1 MAESENTQ
9 VILLLKAHFSRRRD
23 GDAAPL
29 PPGQYATFADWL
41 EEKGWMPQDLL
52 HSRDEILTAWQDE
65 KGEKDKK
72 DPKNKIDRDRLAALL
87 DRGVALGMAL
97 EKWASAGIWILT
109 TLDESYPQPFRDLL
123 GSTLPPVLF
132 GVGDARLLNKGGLA
146 MVGSRSITPAD
157 ERYTEFVARS
167 ATGEGWSVISGGA
180 RGVDELSVQTAL
192 SCEGTAVAIL
202 ADGLLKA
209 ALSSKWRRP
218 LQRRELCL
226 ASPFAPEA
234 SFQVGNAM
242 ARNKYVYAIAD
253 YAVVVRSEQ
262 EKGGTWAGATEALKK
277 RLAPVFVNPDAK
289 AEGNAALLELGALP
303 LPLPGEDVDSASP
316 WLSEAVEAG
325 KAGDSDDRVFPMST
339 ADSASESALE
349 SALEPALESTPEDS
363 PEPKAAPKPK
373 SPKQQKLF

>member
-9 VILLLKAHFSRRRD
+9 VILLLTAHFSRRRD

-41 EEKGWMPQDLL
+41 EKKGWMPQDLL
-52 HSRDEILTAWQDE
+52 HSRDEILTAWQGE

-109 TLDESYPQPFRDLL
+109 TLDEFYPQPFRDLL

-289 AEGNAALLELGALP
+289 TEGNAALLELGALP

-316 WLSEAVEAG
+316 WLSEAVETR
-325 KAGDSDDRVFPMST
+325 SPSV
-339 ADSASESALE
+339 
-349 SALEPALESTPEDS
+349 PEDS
-363 PEPKAAPKPK
+363 AVSVSREVSTPAPTPEASTQTRA
-373 SPKQQKLF
+373 PKQQKLF